1 MACLS
6 ILKRTLVGAIVCA
19 LLIPGPAAAQEEVDP
34 CAGGFPGAS
43 AAYAQSYE
51 RDDQLAATRGF
62 SFRSVGMAALDDIL
76 GSGGRKTAVAMFAD
90 SGSRHCVYILAGQRI
105 RAFAVAEG
113 KGPARERIARLLD
126 EWRKATGIQ
135 DGPVRGLR
143 TTLLAGAKPV
153 ARQSAKSSSAQ
164 LRAGE
169 RLASE
174 LFPGETRAALTGFER
189 LVVLPYAGLGA
200 VPFAAL
206 PLGEG
211 ETLFVDR
218 LAISISPGPRF
229 FGSERPT
236 AQFADTTGCSR
247 TTTRLPA
254 LVVGDPVA
262 PPLDGNIFP
271 ALPGARREAIGS
283 ARRFGVAPL
292 LGADAVRDTIL
303 NKGREADVIHIAAHG
318 VADSKTPLDSYLALS
333 DGPWT
338 AGDIQRACLTDT
350 RIAIL
355 SACQSGLGGNH
366 DGGIIG
372 LGRAFI
378 MAGSANVAISLWS
391 VDDAGTQVLM
401 ENFLD
406 ALAAASG
413 SPPDQALRIA
423 MLETR
428 KAQPS
433 PFVWAAFTILGQARQ

>member
-1 MACLS
+1 ML
-6 ILKRTLVGAIVCA
+6 A
-19 LLIPGPAAAQEEVDP
+19 LLMTPIQASAQEARDP

-51 RDDQLAATRGF
+51 RDDRLAASRGF

-76 GSGGRKTAVAMFAD
+76 GSSSRETAVAMFAD
-90 SGSRHCVYILAGQRI
+90 SGERHCVYILSGQRI
-105 RAFAVAEG
+105 SAFAVAEG

-126 EWRKATGIQ
+126 EWRQAAGVQ

-143 TTLLAGAKPV
+143 TTLLAGAKPSPRK
-153 ARQSAKSSSAQ
+153 AAASDAAQ
-164 LRAGE
+164 QRAGE

-174 LFPGETRAALTGFER
+174 LFPGETRDALTGFER
-189 LVVLPYAGLGA
+189 LVILPYAGLGA

-206 PLGEG
+206 PIDSNG
-211 ETLFVDR
+211 TLFVDR

-229 FGSERPT
+229 FGTDRPT
-236 AQFADTTGCSR
+236 ASFAGKADCGRIASR
-247 TTTRLPA
+247 RPA
-254 LVVGDPVA
+254 LVVGDPAA
-262 PPLDGNIFP
+262 PPLNGAVFP
-271 ALPGARREAIGS
+271 ALPGARREAVDS
-283 ARRFGVAPL
+283 ARRFGVTPL
-292 LGADAVRDTIL
+292 LGADAVQ
-303 NKGREADVIHIAAHG
+303 EAVLAGASEARVIHIAAHG
-318 VADSKTPLDSYLALS
+318 VADSKTPLESYIALS

-338 AGDIQRACLTDT
+338 AQTIQRACLSGT

-378 MAGSANVAISLWS
+378 MAGSDNVAMSLWS

-401 ENFLD
+401 DAFLD
-406 ALAAASG
+406 ALAAPDT
-413 SPPDQALRIA
+413 PPDEALRSA

-428 KAQPS
+428 KTWPS
-433 PFVWAAFTILGQARQ
+433 PFMWAAFTILGRARQ